1 MQQVVY
7 VASPGSQQIHVFAL
21 ADTGEMQL
29 LQLVSTPGQ
38 VQPLVISPDRRW
50 LYAAVRPDFAVICY
64 RIGMDGRLSEQ
75 GSAPLAGSASH
86 TAIDASGRFLL
97 AASYAFNH
105 VTVSPIGSS
114 GRVEAPH
121 QQLDGLQ
128 AAHSATLLGAGEQ
141 SEQEVLVACL
151 TEDAIR
157 RFTLND
163 KGRLAPHPLGDLH
176 TVSGAG
182 PRHLTLH
189 PVNGDIYCLNE
200 LDCTINRYHKQ
211 ADGHIHLQQSLDM
224 LPAGYQG
231 ERWGADLHV
240 TPDGRFLY
248 SCERAS
254 SLLTLFGIAAQ
265 DGSLTLWSHFPT
277 ETMPRGFAID
287 HSGRYLLAA
296 GQASHQLAVHR
307 IDPGSGELTLLA
319 RHPVGDGAMWVR
331 VLALCE

>member
-7 VASPGSQQIHVFAL
+7 VASPASQQIHVFAL
-21 ADTGEMQL
+21 AESGELAL
-29 LQLVSTPGQ
+29 LQVVDTPGQ
-38 VQPLVISPDRRW
+38 VQPLVASPDGRW
-50 LYAAVRPDFAVICY
+50 LHAAVRPDFALISY

-86 TAIDASGRFLL
+86 TAITADGRFLL

-105 VTVSPIGSS
+105 VTVSPIDAAGL
-114 GRVEAPH
+114 VQAPH
-121 QQLDGLQ
+121 QHMDPLMT
-128 AAHSATLLGAGEQ
+128 AHSVTLLADEQ
-141 SEQEVLVACL
+141 GRQEALVACL

-163 KGRLAPHPLGDLH
+163 EGRLAPHPQGDLQ
-176 TVSGAG
+176 TASGAG
-182 PRHLTLH
+182 PRHLALH
-189 PVNGDIYCLNE
+189 PSNGDIYCLNE
-200 LDCTINRYHKQ
+200 LDCTINRYHRQ

-254 SLLTLFGIAAQ
+254 SLLTLFGIAAR
-265 DGSLTLWSHFPT
+265 DGSLTPLAHFPT

-331 VLALCE
+331 VLALLE

>member
-7 VASPGSQQIHVFAL
+7 VASPASQQIHVFAL
-21 ADTGEMQL
+21 AESGELAL
-29 LQLVSTPGQ
+29 LQVVDTPGQ
-38 VQPLVISPDRRW
+38 VQPLVTSPDGRW
-50 LYAAVRPDFAVICY
+50 LHAAVRPDFAVISY

-86 TAIDASGRFLL
+86 TAITADGRFLL

-105 VTVSPIGSS
+105 VTVSPIDAAGL
-114 GRVEAPH
+114 VQAPH
-121 QQLDGLQ
+121 QHMDPLMT
-128 AAHSATLLGAGEQ
+128 AHSVTLLADEQ
-141 SEQEVLVACL
+141 GRQEALVACL

-163 KGRLAPHPLGDLH
+163 EGRLAPHPLGDLQ
-176 TVSGAG
+176 TASGAG
-182 PRHLTLH
+182 PRHLALH
-189 PVNGDIYCLNE
+189 PSNGDIYCLNE
-200 LDCTINRYHKQ
+200 LDCTINRYHRQ

-254 SLLTLFGIAAQ
+254 SLLTLFGIAER
-265 DGSLTLWSHFPT
+265 DGSLTPLAHFPT

-287 HSGRYLLAA
+287 HSGRHLLAA

-331 VLALCE
+331 VLALPE